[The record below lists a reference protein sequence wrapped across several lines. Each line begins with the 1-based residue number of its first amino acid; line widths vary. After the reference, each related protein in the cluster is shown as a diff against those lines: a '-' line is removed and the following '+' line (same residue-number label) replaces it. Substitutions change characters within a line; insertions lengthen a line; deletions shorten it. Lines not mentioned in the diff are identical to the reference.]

1 VLIYIVLDFDAIED
15 DVQNVLPL
23 DAFTLAPPVDV
34 TADVGYFE
42 AFEGVMDDVGRHV
55 DVGDGEEALVD
66 AVVEDVAQ
74 DFRLS
79 EVEFLASLLHAPDVA
94 KESSAERAVTMMMF
108 KLEGALIQRNPDF
121 QMEDRLLLDKIDY
134 SSSYVTLGN
143 GRRVE
148 LESAYFPTIDNG
160 ADCYE
165 LTEEEQHIIA
175 DLRSYF
181 LESKALQRHVN
192 YLYERGSMYMC
203 YNGNLLFH
211 ACVPL
216 DETGEFR
223 TIAYK
228 GKEYCGRAWFDFC
241 EEKARE
247 VIEKNIEEI
256 LKMKEL
262 TASMLDVARENGEP
276 EKSTEISVP
285 EFLADLKEKLAPV
298 ARGQGVKIETEM
310 NLGKNLR
317 ASATKNTLEQI
328 LTIFADNAMKY
339 SGEKIIYLRAGRRGK
354 NVAFSVKDNGAGV
367 KKEDQKR
374 IFERFYQVDA
384 ARTRTEDK
392 TSHGL
397 GLAIAKNLA
406 ERQGYKI
413 VLRSSEGRGAEFE
426 VVV

>member
-1 VLIYIVLDFDAIED
+1 MKKSEVNRLTLSYLAVIMTLSLIFTGIIYLLSTASL
-15 DVQNVLPL
+15 NRPLLPSEEENSSVSVEAPEFGEHSFENTFRKRL
-23 DAFTLAPPVDV
+23 ERRDNTTRMTIIYSLAGFNLGISVIGIFVSRSLAKLTLAPI
-34 TADVGYFE
+34 
-42 AFEGVMDDVGRHV
+42 
-55 DVGDGEEALVD
+55 
-66 AVVEDVAQ
+66 
-74 DFRLS
+74 
-79 EVEFLASLLHAPDVA
+79 
-94 KESSAERAVTMMMF
+94 ERAMMKQTQFIFDASHELKTPLTAM
-108 KLEGALIQRNPDF
+108 LVRNEVALRKKSLP
-121 QMEDRLLLDKIDY
+121 
-134 SSSYVTLGN
+134 
-143 GRRVE
+143 
-148 LESAYFPTIDNG
+148 
-160 ADCYE
+160 
-165 LTEEEQHIIA
+165 
-175 DLRSYF
+175 
-181 LESKALQRHVN
+181 
-192 YLYERGSMYMC
+192 
-203 YNGNLLFH
+203 
-211 ACVPL
+211 
-216 DETGEFR
+216 
-223 TIAYK
+223 
-228 GKEYCGRAWFDFC
+228 

-276 EKSTEISVP
+276 EKSTEINVP
-285 EFLADLKEKLAPV
+285 EFLAGLQEKLAPV
-298 ARGQGVKIETEM
+298 ARGRGVKIETEM

-317 ASATKNTLEQI
+317 ASVAKNTLEQI

-339 SGEKIIYLRAGRRGK
+339 SREKIIYLRAGRRGK
-354 NVAFSVKDNGAGV
+354 NVAFSVKDKGAGV

>member
-1 VLIYIVLDFDAIED
+1 MRKSEVNRLTLSYLAVIMTLSLIFTGIIYLLSTASL
-15 DVQNVLPL
+15 NRPLLPSEEENSSVSMEAPEFEEHSFENTFRKRL
-23 DAFTLAPPVDV
+23 ERRDNTTRLTIIYSLVGFNLGIFVIGIFVSRSLAKLTLAPI
-34 TADVGYFE
+34 
-42 AFEGVMDDVGRHV
+42 
-55 DVGDGEEALVD
+55 
-66 AVVEDVAQ
+66 
-74 DFRLS
+74 
-79 EVEFLASLLHAPDVA
+79 
-94 KESSAERAVTMMMF
+94 ERAMMKQTQFIFDASHELKTPLTAM
-108 KLEGALIQRNPDF
+108 LVRNEVALRKKSLP
-121 QMEDRLLLDKIDY
+121 
-134 SSSYVTLGN
+134 
-143 GRRVE
+143 
-148 LESAYFPTIDNG
+148 
-160 ADCYE
+160 
-165 LTEEEQHIIA
+165 
-175 DLRSYF
+175 
-181 LESKALQRHVN
+181 
-192 YLYERGSMYMC
+192 
-203 YNGNLLFH
+203 
-211 ACVPL
+211 
-216 DETGEFR
+216 
-223 TIAYK
+223 
-228 GKEYCGRAWFDFC
+228 

-276 EKSTEISVP
+276 EKLTEIDVP
-285 EFLADLKEKLAPV
+285 EFLADLQEKLAPI
-298 ARGQGVKIETEM
+298 ARGRGVKIETEM

-317 ASATKNTLEQI
+317 ASAAKNTLEQI

>member
-1 VLIYIVLDFDAIED
+1 MRKSEVNRLTLSYLAVIMTLSLIFTGIIYLLSTASL
-15 DVQNVLPL
+15 NRPLLPSEEENSSVSVEAPEFEEHSFENTFRKRL
-23 DAFTLAPPVDV
+23 ERRDNTTRMTIIYSLAGFNLGIFVIGIFVSRSLAKLTLAPI
-34 TADVGYFE
+34 
-42 AFEGVMDDVGRHV
+42 
-55 DVGDGEEALVD
+55 
-66 AVVEDVAQ
+66 
-74 DFRLS
+74 
-79 EVEFLASLLHAPDVA
+79 
-94 KESSAERAVTMMMF
+94 ERAMMKQTQFIFDASHELKTPLTAM
-108 KLEGALIQRNPDF
+108 LVRNEVALRKKSLP
-121 QMEDRLLLDKIDY
+121 
-134 SSSYVTLGN
+134 
-143 GRRVE
+143 
-148 LESAYFPTIDNG
+148 
-160 ADCYE
+160 
-165 LTEEEQHIIA
+165 
-175 DLRSYF
+175 
-181 LESKALQRHVN
+181 
-192 YLYERGSMYMC
+192 
-203 YNGNLLFH
+203 
-211 ACVPL
+211 
-216 DETGEFR
+216 
-223 TIAYK
+223 
-228 GKEYCGRAWFDFC
+228 

-276 EKSTEISVP
+276 EKSTEINVP
-285 EFLADLKEKLAPV
+285 ELLADLQEKLAPV
-298 ARGQGVKIETEM
+298 ARGRGVKIETEM

-317 ASATKNTLEQI
+317 ASVAKNTLEQI

-413 VLRSSEGRGAEFE
+413 VLRSSEGHGAEFE

>member
-1 VLIYIVLDFDAIED
+1 MRKSEVNRLTLSYLAVIMTLSLIFTGIIYLLSTASLNRPLLPSEEENSSVSVEAPEFGEHSFENTFRKRLERRDNTTRMTIIYSLVGFNLGIFVIGIFVSRSLAKLTLVPIERAMMKQTQFIFDASHELKTPLTAML
-15 DVQNVLPL
+15 VRNEVALRKKSLP
-23 DAFTLAPPVDV
+23 
-34 TADVGYFE
+34 
-42 AFEGVMDDVGRHV
+42 
-55 DVGDGEEALVD
+55 
-66 AVVEDVAQ
+66 
-74 DFRLS
+74 
-79 EVEFLASLLHAPDVA
+79 
-94 KESSAERAVTMMMF
+94 
-108 KLEGALIQRNPDF
+108 
-121 QMEDRLLLDKIDY
+121 
-134 SSSYVTLGN
+134 
-143 GRRVE
+143 
-148 LESAYFPTIDNG
+148 
-160 ADCYE
+160 
-165 LTEEEQHIIA
+165 
-175 DLRSYF
+175 
-181 LESKALQRHVN
+181 
-192 YLYERGSMYMC
+192 
-203 YNGNLLFH
+203 
-211 ACVPL
+211 
-216 DETGEFR
+216 
-223 TIAYK
+223 
-228 GKEYCGRAWFDFC
+228 

-276 EKSTEISVP
+276 ENSTEISVP
-285 EFLADLKEKLAPV
+285 EFLADLKEKLAPI
-298 ARGQGVKIETEM
+298 ARERGVKVGTEM

-317 ASATKNTLEQI
+317 ASAAKNTLEQI

>member
-1 VLIYIVLDFDAIED
+1 MRKSEVNRLTLSYLAVIMTLSLIFTGIIYLLSTASL
-15 DVQNVLPL
+15 NRPLLPSEEENSSVSVEAPEFGEHSFENTFRKRL
-23 DAFTLAPPVDV
+23 ERRDNTTRMTIIYSLLGFNLGIFVIGIFVSRSLTKLTLAPI
-34 TADVGYFE
+34 
-42 AFEGVMDDVGRHV
+42 
-55 DVGDGEEALVD
+55 
-66 AVVEDVAQ
+66 
-74 DFRLS
+74 
-79 EVEFLASLLHAPDVA
+79 
-94 KESSAERAVTMMMF
+94 ERAMMKQTQFIFDASHELKTPLTAM
-108 KLEGALIQRNPDF
+108 LVRNEVALRKKSLP
-121 QMEDRLLLDKIDY
+121 
-134 SSSYVTLGN
+134 
-143 GRRVE
+143 
-148 LESAYFPTIDNG
+148 
-160 ADCYE
+160 
-165 LTEEEQHIIA
+165 
-175 DLRSYF
+175 
-181 LESKALQRHVN
+181 
-192 YLYERGSMYMC
+192 
-203 YNGNLLFH
+203 
-211 ACVPL
+211 
-216 DETGEFR
+216 
-223 TIAYK
+223 
-228 GKEYCGRAWFDFC
+228 

-276 EKSTEISVP
+276 EKLTEISVP

-317 ASATKNTLEQI
+317 ASVAKNTLEQI

>member
-1 VLIYIVLDFDAIED
+1 MKKSEVNRLTLSYLAVIMTLSLIFTGIIYLLSTASL
-15 DVQNVLPL
+15 NRPLLPSEEENSSVSVEAPEFGEHSFENTFRKRL
-23 DAFTLAPPVDV
+23 ERRDNTTRMTIIYSLVGFNLGIFVIGIFVSRNLAKLTLAPI
-34 TADVGYFE
+34 
-42 AFEGVMDDVGRHV
+42 
-55 DVGDGEEALVD
+55 
-66 AVVEDVAQ
+66 
-74 DFRLS
+74 
-79 EVEFLASLLHAPDVA
+79 
-94 KESSAERAVTMMMF
+94 ERAMMKQTQFIFDASHELKTPLTAM
-108 KLEGALIQRNPDF
+108 LVRNEVALRKKSLP
-121 QMEDRLLLDKIDY
+121 
-134 SSSYVTLGN
+134 
-143 GRRVE
+143 
-148 LESAYFPTIDNG
+148 
-160 ADCYE
+160 
-165 LTEEEQHIIA
+165 
-175 DLRSYF
+175 
-181 LESKALQRHVN
+181 
-192 YLYERGSMYMC
+192 
-203 YNGNLLFH
+203 
-211 ACVPL
+211 
-216 DETGEFR
+216 
-223 TIAYK
+223 
-228 GKEYCGRAWFDFC
+228 

-285 EFLADLKEKLAPV
+285 EFLADLKEKLAPI
-298 ARGQGVKIETEM
+298 ARERGVKIETEM

-317 ASATKNTLEQI
+317 ASAAKNTLEQI

-413 VLRSSEGRGAEFE
+413 VLRSGEGRGAEFE

>member
-1 VLIYIVLDFDAIED
+1 MKKSEVNRLTLSYLAVIMTLSLIFTGIIYLLSTASL
-15 DVQNVLPL
+15 NRPLLPSEEENSSVSVEAPEFGEHSFENTFRKRL
-23 DAFTLAPPVDV
+23 ERRDNTTRMTIIYSLVGFNLGIFVIGIFVSRNLAKLTLAPI
-34 TADVGYFE
+34 
-42 AFEGVMDDVGRHV
+42 
-55 DVGDGEEALVD
+55 
-66 AVVEDVAQ
+66 
-74 DFRLS
+74 
-79 EVEFLASLLHAPDVA
+79 
-94 KESSAERAVTMMMF
+94 ERAMMKQTQFIFDASHELKTPLTAM
-108 KLEGALIQRNPDF
+108 LVRNEVALRKKSLP
-121 QMEDRLLLDKIDY
+121 
-134 SSSYVTLGN
+134 
-143 GRRVE
+143 
-148 LESAYFPTIDNG
+148 
-160 ADCYE
+160 
-165 LTEEEQHIIA
+165 
-175 DLRSYF
+175 
-181 LESKALQRHVN
+181 
-192 YLYERGSMYMC
+192 
-203 YNGNLLFH
+203 
-211 ACVPL
+211 
-216 DETGEFR
+216 
-223 TIAYK
+223 
-228 GKEYCGRAWFDFC
+228 

-285 EFLADLKEKLAPV
+285 EFLADLKEKLAPI
-298 ARGQGVKIETEM
+298 ARERGVKIETEM

-317 ASATKNTLEQI
+317 ASAAKNTLEQI

-413 VLRSSEGRGAEFE
+413 VLRSSEGHGAEFE

>member
-1 VLIYIVLDFDAIED
+1 MKKSEVNRLTLSYLAVIMTLSLIFTGIIYLLSTASL
-15 DVQNVLPL
+15 NRPLLPSEEENSSVSVEAPEFGEHSFENTFRKRL
-23 DAFTLAPPVDV
+23 ERRDNTTRMTIIYSLVGFNLGIFVIGIFVSRSLAKLTLAPI
-34 TADVGYFE
+34 
-42 AFEGVMDDVGRHV
+42 
-55 DVGDGEEALVD
+55 
-66 AVVEDVAQ
+66 
-74 DFRLS
+74 
-79 EVEFLASLLHAPDVA
+79 
-94 KESSAERAVTMMMF
+94 ERAMMKQTQFIFDASHELKTPLTAM
-108 KLEGALIQRNPDF
+108 LVRNEVALRKKSLP
-121 QMEDRLLLDKIDY
+121 
-134 SSSYVTLGN
+134 
-143 GRRVE
+143 
-148 LESAYFPTIDNG
+148 
-160 ADCYE
+160 
-165 LTEEEQHIIA
+165 
-175 DLRSYF
+175 
-181 LESKALQRHVN
+181 
-192 YLYERGSMYMC
+192 
-203 YNGNLLFH
+203 
-211 ACVPL
+211 
-216 DETGEFR
+216 
-223 TIAYK
+223 
-228 GKEYCGRAWFDFC
+228 

-276 EKSTEISVP
+276 EKSTEINVP
-285 EFLADLKEKLAPV
+285 EFLADLQEKLAPV
-298 ARGQGVKIETEM
+298 ARERGVKIETEM

-317 ASATKNTLEQI
+317 ASVAKNTLEQI

-339 SGEKIIYLRAGRRGK
+339 SGEKSIYLRAGRRGK
-354 NVAFSVKDNGAGV
+354 NVTFSVKDNGAGV

>member
-1 VLIYIVLDFDAIED
+1 MRKSEVNRLTLSYLAVIMTLSLIFTGIIYLLSTASL
-15 DVQNVLPL
+15 NRPLLPSEEENSSVSVEAPEFEEHSFENTFRKRL
-23 DAFTLAPPVDV
+23 ERRDNTTRMTIIYSLVGFNLGIFVIGIFVSRNLAKLTLAPI
-34 TADVGYFE
+34 
-42 AFEGVMDDVGRHV
+42 
-55 DVGDGEEALVD
+55 
-66 AVVEDVAQ
+66 
-74 DFRLS
+74 
-79 EVEFLASLLHAPDVA
+79 
-94 KESSAERAVTMMMF
+94 ERAMMKQTQFIFDASHELKTPLTAM
-108 KLEGALIQRNPDF
+108 LVRNEVALRKKSLP
-121 QMEDRLLLDKIDY
+121 
-134 SSSYVTLGN
+134 
-143 GRRVE
+143 
-148 LESAYFPTIDNG
+148 
-160 ADCYE
+160 
-165 LTEEEQHIIA
+165 
-175 DLRSYF
+175 
-181 LESKALQRHVN
+181 
-192 YLYERGSMYMC
+192 
-203 YNGNLLFH
+203 
-211 ACVPL
+211 
-216 DETGEFR
+216 
-223 TIAYK
+223 
-228 GKEYCGRAWFDFC
+228 
-241 EEKARE
+241 EEKVRE

-285 EFLADLKEKLAPV
+285 EFLADLKEKLAPI
-298 ARGQGVKIETEM
+298 ARERGVKVGTEM

-317 ASATKNTLEQI
+317 ASAAKNTLEQI

>member
-1 VLIYIVLDFDAIED
+1 MKKSEVNRLTLSYLAVIMTLSLIFTGIIYLLSTASL
-15 DVQNVLPL
+15 NRPLLPSEEENSSVSVEAPEFEEHSFENTFRKRL
-23 DAFTLAPPVDV
+23 ERRDNTTRMTIIYSLAGFNLGIFVIGIFVSRSLAKLTLAPI
-34 TADVGYFE
+34 
-42 AFEGVMDDVGRHV
+42 
-55 DVGDGEEALVD
+55 
-66 AVVEDVAQ
+66 
-74 DFRLS
+74 
-79 EVEFLASLLHAPDVA
+79 
-94 KESSAERAVTMMMF
+94 ERAMMKQTQFIFDASHELKTPLTAM
-108 KLEGALIQRNPDF
+108 LVRNEVALRKKSLP
-121 QMEDRLLLDKIDY
+121 
-134 SSSYVTLGN
+134 
-143 GRRVE
+143 
-148 LESAYFPTIDNG
+148 
-160 ADCYE
+160 
-165 LTEEEQHIIA
+165 
-175 DLRSYF
+175 
-181 LESKALQRHVN
+181 
-192 YLYERGSMYMC
+192 
-203 YNGNLLFH
+203 
-211 ACVPL
+211 
-216 DETGEFR
+216 
-223 TIAYK
+223 
-228 GKEYCGRAWFDFC
+228 

-285 EFLADLKEKLAPV
+285 EFLAGLKEKLAPV
-298 ARGQGVKIETEM
+298 ARGRGVKIETEM
-310 NLGKNLR
+310 NLGKSLR
-317 ASATKNTLEQI
+317 ASVAKNTLEQI

>member
-1 VLIYIVLDFDAIED
+1 MKKSEVNRLTLSYLAVIMTLSLIFTGIIYLLSTASL
-15 DVQNVLPL
+15 NRPLLPSEEENSSVSVEAPEFEEHSFENTFRKRL
-23 DAFTLAPPVDV
+23 ERRDNTTRMTIIYSLVGFNLGIFVIGIFVSRSLAKLTLAPI
-34 TADVGYFE
+34 
-42 AFEGVMDDVGRHV
+42 
-55 DVGDGEEALVD
+55 
-66 AVVEDVAQ
+66 
-74 DFRLS
+74 
-79 EVEFLASLLHAPDVA
+79 
-94 KESSAERAVTMMMF
+94 ERAMMKQTQFIFDASHELKTPLTAM
-108 KLEGALIQRNPDF
+108 LVRNEVALRKKSLP
-121 QMEDRLLLDKIDY
+121 
-134 SSSYVTLGN
+134 
-143 GRRVE
+143 
-148 LESAYFPTIDNG
+148 
-160 ADCYE
+160 
-165 LTEEEQHIIA
+165 
-175 DLRSYF
+175 
-181 LESKALQRHVN
+181 
-192 YLYERGSMYMC
+192 
-203 YNGNLLFH
+203 
-211 ACVPL
+211 
-216 DETGEFR
+216 
-223 TIAYK
+223 
-228 GKEYCGRAWFDFC
+228 

>member
-1 VLIYIVLDFDAIED
+1 MRKSEVNRLTLSYLAVIMTLSLIFTGIIYLLSTASL
-15 DVQNVLPL
+15 NRPLLPSEEENSSVSVEAPEFEEHSFENTFRKRL
-23 DAFTLAPPVDV
+23 ERRDNTTRMTIIYSLAGFNLGIFVIGIFVSRSLAKLTLAPI
-34 TADVGYFE
+34 
-42 AFEGVMDDVGRHV
+42 
-55 DVGDGEEALVD
+55 
-66 AVVEDVAQ
+66 
-74 DFRLS
+74 
-79 EVEFLASLLHAPDVA
+79 
-94 KESSAERAVTMMMF
+94 ERAMMKQTQFIFDASHELKTPLTAM
-108 KLEGALIQRNPDF
+108 LVRNEVALRKKSLP
-121 QMEDRLLLDKIDY
+121 
-134 SSSYVTLGN
+134 
-143 GRRVE
+143 
-148 LESAYFPTIDNG
+148 
-160 ADCYE
+160 
-165 LTEEEQHIIA
+165 
-175 DLRSYF
+175 
-181 LESKALQRHVN
+181 
-192 YLYERGSMYMC
+192 
-203 YNGNLLFH
+203 
-211 ACVPL
+211 
-216 DETGEFR
+216 
-223 TIAYK
+223 
-228 GKEYCGRAWFDFC
+228 

-276 EKSTEISVP
+276 EKSTEINVP
-285 EFLADLKEKLAPV
+285 ELLADLQEKLAPV
-298 ARGQGVKIETEM
+298 ARGRGVKIETEM

-317 ASATKNTLEQI
+317 ASVAKNTLEQI

>member
-1 VLIYIVLDFDAIED
+1 MKKSEVNRLTLSYLAVIMTLSLIFTGIIYLLSTASL
-15 DVQNVLPL
+15 NRPLLPSEEENSSVSVEAPEFGEHSFENTFRKRL
-23 DAFTLAPPVDV
+23 ERRDNRTRMTIIYSLVGFNLGILVIGIFVSRSLAKLTLAPI
-34 TADVGYFE
+34 
-42 AFEGVMDDVGRHV
+42 
-55 DVGDGEEALVD
+55 
-66 AVVEDVAQ
+66 
-74 DFRLS
+74 
-79 EVEFLASLLHAPDVA
+79 
-94 KESSAERAVTMMMF
+94 ERAMMKQTQFIFDASHELKTPLTAM
-108 KLEGALIQRNPDF
+108 LVRNEVALRKKSLP
-121 QMEDRLLLDKIDY
+121 
-134 SSSYVTLGN
+134 
-143 GRRVE
+143 
-148 LESAYFPTIDNG
+148 
-160 ADCYE
+160 
-165 LTEEEQHIIA
+165 
-175 DLRSYF
+175 
-181 LESKALQRHVN
+181 
-192 YLYERGSMYMC
+192 
-203 YNGNLLFH
+203 
-211 ACVPL
+211 
-216 DETGEFR
+216 
-223 TIAYK
+223 
-228 GKEYCGRAWFDFC
+228 
-241 EEKARE
+241 EEKVRE

-285 EFLADLKEKLAPV
+285 EFLADLQEKLAPV
-298 ARGQGVKIETEM
+298 ARERGVKIETEM

-317 ASATKNTLEQI
+317 ASAAKNTLEQI
-328 LTIFADNAMKY
+328 MTIFADNAMKY

-354 NVAFSVKDNGAGV
+354 NVAFSVKDNGVGV

>member
-1 VLIYIVLDFDAIED
+1 MRKSEVNRLTLSYLAVIMTLSLIFTGIIYLLSTASL
-15 DVQNVLPL
+15 NRPLLPSEEENSSVSVEAPEFEEHSFENTFRKRL
-23 DAFTLAPPVDV
+23 ERRDNTTRVTIIYSLVGFNLGIFLIGIFVSRSLAKLTLAPI
-34 TADVGYFE
+34 
-42 AFEGVMDDVGRHV
+42 
-55 DVGDGEEALVD
+55 
-66 AVVEDVAQ
+66 
-74 DFRLS
+74 
-79 EVEFLASLLHAPDVA
+79 
-94 KESSAERAVTMMMF
+94 ERAMMKQTQFIFDASHELKTPLTAM
-108 KLEGALIQRNPDF
+108 LVRNEVALR
-121 QMEDRLLLDKIDY
+121 KK
-134 SSSYVTLGN
+134 S
-143 GRRVE
+143 
-148 LESAYFPTIDNG
+148 
-160 ADCYE
+160 
-165 LTEEEQHIIA
+165 LT
-175 DLRSYF
+175 
-181 LESKALQRHVN
+181 
-192 YLYERGSMYMC
+192 
-203 YNGNLLFH
+203 
-211 ACVPL
+211 
-216 DETGEFR
+216 
-223 TIAYK
+223 
-228 GKEYCGRAWFDFC
+228 

-276 EKSTEISVP
+276 EKSTEINVP
-285 EFLADLKEKLAPV
+285 EFLADLQEKLAPV
-298 ARGQGVKIETEM
+298 ARERGVKVETEM

-317 ASATKNTLEQI
+317 ASVAKNTLEQI

-413 VLRSSEGRGAEFE
+413 MLRSSEGRGAEFE

>member
-1 VLIYIVLDFDAIED
+1 MKKSEVNRLTLSYLAVIMTLSLIFTGIIYLLSTASLNRPF
-15 DVQNVLPL
+15 LPSEEENSSVSVEAPEFGEHSFENTFRKRL
-23 DAFTLAPPVDV
+23 ERRDNTTRMTIIYSLVGFNLGIFVIGIFVSRSLAKLTLAPI
-34 TADVGYFE
+34 
-42 AFEGVMDDVGRHV
+42 
-55 DVGDGEEALVD
+55 
-66 AVVEDVAQ
+66 
-74 DFRLS
+74 
-79 EVEFLASLLHAPDVA
+79 
-94 KESSAERAVTMMMF
+94 ERAMMKQTQFIFDASHELKTPLTAM
-108 KLEGALIQRNPDF
+108 LVRNEVALRKKSLP
-121 QMEDRLLLDKIDY
+121 
-134 SSSYVTLGN
+134 
-143 GRRVE
+143 
-148 LESAYFPTIDNG
+148 
-160 ADCYE
+160 
-165 LTEEEQHIIA
+165 
-175 DLRSYF
+175 
-181 LESKALQRHVN
+181 
-192 YLYERGSMYMC
+192 
-203 YNGNLLFH
+203 
-211 ACVPL
+211 
-216 DETGEFR
+216 
-223 TIAYK
+223 
-228 GKEYCGRAWFDFC
+228 

-285 EFLADLKEKLAPV
+285 EFLADLKEKLAPI
-298 ARGQGVKIETEM
+298 ARERGVKVGTEM

-317 ASATKNTLEQI
+317 ASAAKNTLEQI

>member
-1 VLIYIVLDFDAIED
+1 MKKSEVNRLTLSYLAVIMTLSLIFTGIIYLLSTASL
-15 DVQNVLPL
+15 NRPLLPSEEENSSVSVEAPEFGEHSFENTFRKRL
-23 DAFTLAPPVDV
+23 ERRDNTTRMTIIYSLLGFNLGIFVIGIFVSRSLAKLTLAPI
-34 TADVGYFE
+34 
-42 AFEGVMDDVGRHV
+42 
-55 DVGDGEEALVD
+55 
-66 AVVEDVAQ
+66 
-74 DFRLS
+74 
-79 EVEFLASLLHAPDVA
+79 
-94 KESSAERAVTMMMF
+94 ERAMMKQTQFIFDASHELKTPLTAM
-108 KLEGALIQRNPDF
+108 LVRNEVALRKKSLP
-121 QMEDRLLLDKIDY
+121 
-134 SSSYVTLGN
+134 
-143 GRRVE
+143 
-148 LESAYFPTIDNG
+148 
-160 ADCYE
+160 
-165 LTEEEQHIIA
+165 
-175 DLRSYF
+175 
-181 LESKALQRHVN
+181 
-192 YLYERGSMYMC
+192 
-203 YNGNLLFH
+203 
-211 ACVPL
+211 
-216 DETGEFR
+216 
-223 TIAYK
+223 
-228 GKEYCGRAWFDFC
+228 

-256 LKMKEL
+256 LKIKEL

-276 EKSTEISVP
+276 EKLTEISVP

-317 ASATKNTLEQI
+317 ASVAKNTLEQI

>member
-1 VLIYIVLDFDAIED
+1 MKKSEVNRLTLSYLAVIMTLSLIFTGIIYLLSTASL
-15 DVQNVLPL
+15 NRPLLPSEEENSSVSVEAPEFGEHSFENTFRKRL
-23 DAFTLAPPVDV
+23 ERRDNTTRMTIIYSLVGFNLGIFVIGIFVSRNLAKLTLAPI
-34 TADVGYFE
+34 
-42 AFEGVMDDVGRHV
+42 
-55 DVGDGEEALVD
+55 
-66 AVVEDVAQ
+66 
-74 DFRLS
+74 
-79 EVEFLASLLHAPDVA
+79 
-94 KESSAERAVTMMMF
+94 ERAMMKQTQFIFDASHELKTPLTAM
-108 KLEGALIQRNPDF
+108 LVRNEVALRKKSLP
-121 QMEDRLLLDKIDY
+121 
-134 SSSYVTLGN
+134 
-143 GRRVE
+143 
-148 LESAYFPTIDNG
+148 
-160 ADCYE
+160 
-165 LTEEEQHIIA
+165 
-175 DLRSYF
+175 
-181 LESKALQRHVN
+181 
-192 YLYERGSMYMC
+192 
-203 YNGNLLFH
+203 
-211 ACVPL
+211 
-216 DETGEFR
+216 
-223 TIAYK
+223 
-228 GKEYCGRAWFDFC
+228 

-276 EKSTEISVP
+276 EKLTEISVP
-285 EFLADLKEKLAPV
+285 EFLADLQEKLAPV

-317 ASATKNTLEQI
+317 ASVAKNTLEQI

>member
-1 VLIYIVLDFDAIED
+1 MIMTLSLIFTGIIYLLSTASL
-15 DVQNVLPL
+15 NRPLLPSEEESSSVSVEAPEFGEHSFENTFRKRL
-23 DAFTLAPPVDV
+23 ERRDNTTRMTIIYSLLGFNLGIFMIGIFVSRSLAKLTLAPI
-34 TADVGYFE
+34 
-42 AFEGVMDDVGRHV
+42 
-55 DVGDGEEALVD
+55 
-66 AVVEDVAQ
+66 
-74 DFRLS
+74 
-79 EVEFLASLLHAPDVA
+79 
-94 KESSAERAVTMMMF
+94 ERAMMKQTQFIFDASHELKTPLTAM
-108 KLEGALIQRNPDF
+108 LVRNEVALRKKSLP
-121 QMEDRLLLDKIDY
+121 
-134 SSSYVTLGN
+134 
-143 GRRVE
+143 
-148 LESAYFPTIDNG
+148 
-160 ADCYE
+160 
-165 LTEEEQHIIA
+165 
-175 DLRSYF
+175 
-181 LESKALQRHVN
+181 
-192 YLYERGSMYMC
+192 
-203 YNGNLLFH
+203 
-211 ACVPL
+211 
-216 DETGEFR
+216 
-223 TIAYK
+223 
-228 GKEYCGRAWFDFC
+228 
-241 EEKARE
+241 EEKTRE

-276 EKSTEISVP
+276 EKSTEIDVP

-317 ASATKNTLEQI
+317 ASVAKNTLEQI

>member
-1 VLIYIVLDFDAIED
+1 MRKSEVNRLTLSYLAVIMTLSLIFTGIIYLLSTASL
-15 DVQNVLPL
+15 NRPLLPSEEENSSVSVEAPEFEEHSFENTFRKRL
-23 DAFTLAPPVDV
+23 ERRDNTTRMTIIYSLAGFNLGIFVIGIFVGRSLAKLTLAPI
-34 TADVGYFE
+34 
-42 AFEGVMDDVGRHV
+42 
-55 DVGDGEEALVD
+55 
-66 AVVEDVAQ
+66 
-74 DFRLS
+74 
-79 EVEFLASLLHAPDVA
+79 
-94 KESSAERAVTMMMF
+94 ERAMMKQTQFIFDASHELKTPLTAM
-108 KLEGALIQRNPDF
+108 LVRNEVALRKKSLP
-121 QMEDRLLLDKIDY
+121 
-134 SSSYVTLGN
+134 
-143 GRRVE
+143 
-148 LESAYFPTIDNG
+148 
-160 ADCYE
+160 
-165 LTEEEQHIIA
+165 
-175 DLRSYF
+175 
-181 LESKALQRHVN
+181 
-192 YLYERGSMYMC
+192 
-203 YNGNLLFH
+203 
-211 ACVPL
+211 
-216 DETGEFR
+216 
-223 TIAYK
+223 
-228 GKEYCGRAWFDFC
+228 

-285 EFLADLKEKLAPV
+285 EFLADLKEKLAPI
-298 ARGQGVKIETEM
+298 ARERGVKVGTEM
-310 NLGKNLR
+310 KLGKNLR
-317 ASATKNTLEQI
+317 ASAAKNTLEQI

>member
-1 VLIYIVLDFDAIED
+1 MKKSEVNRLTLSYLAVIMTLSLIFTGIIYLLSTASL
-15 DVQNVLPL
+15 NRPLLPSEEENSSVSVEAPEFEEHSFENTFRKRL
-23 DAFTLAPPVDV
+23 ERRDNTTRMTIIYSLVGFNLGIFVIGIFVSRSLAKLTLAPI
-34 TADVGYFE
+34 
-42 AFEGVMDDVGRHV
+42 
-55 DVGDGEEALVD
+55 
-66 AVVEDVAQ
+66 
-74 DFRLS
+74 
-79 EVEFLASLLHAPDVA
+79 
-94 KESSAERAVTMMMF
+94 ERAMMKQTQFIFDASHELKTPLTAM
-108 KLEGALIQRNPDF
+108 LVRNEVALRKKSLP
-121 QMEDRLLLDKIDY
+121 
-134 SSSYVTLGN
+134 
-143 GRRVE
+143 
-148 LESAYFPTIDNG
+148 
-160 ADCYE
+160 
-165 LTEEEQHIIA
+165 
-175 DLRSYF
+175 
-181 LESKALQRHVN
+181 
-192 YLYERGSMYMC
+192 
-203 YNGNLLFH
+203 
-211 ACVPL
+211 
-216 DETGEFR
+216 
-223 TIAYK
+223 
-228 GKEYCGRAWFDFC
+228 

-285 EFLADLKEKLAPV
+285 EFFADLQEKLAPV
-298 ARGQGVKIETEM
+298 ARTRGVKIETEM

-317 ASATKNTLEQI
+317 ASAAKNTLEQI

-367 KKEDQKR
+367 KKENQKR

-413 VLRSSEGRGAEFE
+413 VLRSSEDRGAEFE

>member
-1 VLIYIVLDFDAIED
+1 MKKSEVNRLTLSYLAVIMTLSLIFTGIIYLLSTASL
-15 DVQNVLPL
+15 NRPLLPSEEENSSVSMEAPEFEEHSFENTFRKRL
-23 DAFTLAPPVDV
+23 ERRDNTTRMTIIYSLVGFNLGIFVIGIFVSRNLAKLTLAPI
-34 TADVGYFE
+34 
-42 AFEGVMDDVGRHV
+42 
-55 DVGDGEEALVD
+55 
-66 AVVEDVAQ
+66 
-74 DFRLS
+74 
-79 EVEFLASLLHAPDVA
+79 
-94 KESSAERAVTMMMF
+94 ERAMMKQTQFIFDASHELKTPLTAM
-108 KLEGALIQRNPDF
+108 LVRNEVALRKKSLP
-121 QMEDRLLLDKIDY
+121 
-134 SSSYVTLGN
+134 
-143 GRRVE
+143 
-148 LESAYFPTIDNG
+148 
-160 ADCYE
+160 
-165 LTEEEQHIIA
+165 
-175 DLRSYF
+175 
-181 LESKALQRHVN
+181 
-192 YLYERGSMYMC
+192 
-203 YNGNLLFH
+203 
-211 ACVPL
+211 
-216 DETGEFR
+216 
-223 TIAYK
+223 
-228 GKEYCGRAWFDFC
+228 

-276 EKSTEISVP
+276 EKLTEINVP
-285 EFLADLKEKLAPV
+285 EFLADLQEKLAPV
-298 ARGQGVKIETEM
+298 ARGRGVKIETEM
-310 NLGKNLR
+310 NVGKNLR
-317 ASATKNTLEQI
+317 ASAAKNTLEQI

>member
-1 VLIYIVLDFDAIED
+1 MKKSEVNRLTLSYLAVIMTLSLIFTGIIYLLSTASL
-15 DVQNVLPL
+15 NRPLLPSEEENSSVSVEAPEFGEHSFENTFRKRL
-23 DAFTLAPPVDV
+23 ERRDNTTRMTIIYSLVGFNLGIFVIGIFVSRSLAKLTLAPI
-34 TADVGYFE
+34 
-42 AFEGVMDDVGRHV
+42 
-55 DVGDGEEALVD
+55 
-66 AVVEDVAQ
+66 
-74 DFRLS
+74 
-79 EVEFLASLLHAPDVA
+79 
-94 KESSAERAVTMMMF
+94 ERAMMKQTQFIFDASHELKTPLTAM
-108 KLEGALIQRNPDF
+108 LVRNEVALRKKSLP
-121 QMEDRLLLDKIDY
+121 
-134 SSSYVTLGN
+134 
-143 GRRVE
+143 
-148 LESAYFPTIDNG
+148 
-160 ADCYE
+160 
-165 LTEEEQHIIA
+165 
-175 DLRSYF
+175 
-181 LESKALQRHVN
+181 
-192 YLYERGSMYMC
+192 
-203 YNGNLLFH
+203 
-211 ACVPL
+211 
-216 DETGEFR
+216 
-223 TIAYK
+223 
-228 GKEYCGRAWFDFC
+228 

-262 TASMLDVARENGEP
+262 TTSMLDVARENGEP

-285 EFLADLKEKLAPV
+285 EFLADLKEKLTPV
-298 ARGQGVKIETEM
+298 ARERGVKVETEM

-317 ASATKNTLEQI
+317 ASAAKNTLEQI

>member
-1 VLIYIVLDFDAIED
+1 MRKSEVNRLTLSYLAVIMTLSLIFTGIIYLLSTASL
-15 DVQNVLPL
+15 NRPLLPSEEENSSVSVEAPEFEEHSFENTFRKRL
-23 DAFTLAPPVDV
+23 ERRDNTTRLTIIYSLVGFNLGIFVIGIFVSRSLAKLTLAPI
-34 TADVGYFE
+34 
-42 AFEGVMDDVGRHV
+42 
-55 DVGDGEEALVD
+55 
-66 AVVEDVAQ
+66 
-74 DFRLS
+74 
-79 EVEFLASLLHAPDVA
+79 
-94 KESSAERAVTMMMF
+94 ERAMMKQTQFIFDASHELKTPLTAM
-108 KLEGALIQRNPDF
+108 LVRNEVALRKKSLP
-121 QMEDRLLLDKIDY
+121 
-134 SSSYVTLGN
+134 
-143 GRRVE
+143 
-148 LESAYFPTIDNG
+148 
-160 ADCYE
+160 
-165 LTEEEQHIIA
+165 
-175 DLRSYF
+175 
-181 LESKALQRHVN
+181 
-192 YLYERGSMYMC
+192 
-203 YNGNLLFH
+203 
-211 ACVPL
+211 
-216 DETGEFR
+216 
-223 TIAYK
+223 
-228 GKEYCGRAWFDFC
+228 

-276 EKSTEISVP
+276 EKLTEISVP

-317 ASATKNTLEQI
+317 ASVAKNTLEQI

>member
-1 VLIYIVLDFDAIED
+1 MKKSEVNRLTLSYLAVIMTLSLIFTGIIYLLSTASL
-15 DVQNVLPL
+15 NRPLLPSEEENSSVSVETPEFEEHSFENTFRKRL
-23 DAFTLAPPVDV
+23 ERRDNTTRMTIIYSLVGFNLGIFVIGIFVSRSLAKLTLAPI
-34 TADVGYFE
+34 
-42 AFEGVMDDVGRHV
+42 
-55 DVGDGEEALVD
+55 
-66 AVVEDVAQ
+66 
-74 DFRLS
+74 
-79 EVEFLASLLHAPDVA
+79 
-94 KESSAERAVTMMMF
+94 ERAMMKQTQFIFDASHELKTPLTAM
-108 KLEGALIQRNPDF
+108 LVRNEVALRKKSLP
-121 QMEDRLLLDKIDY
+121 
-134 SSSYVTLGN
+134 
-143 GRRVE
+143 
-148 LESAYFPTIDNG
+148 
-160 ADCYE
+160 
-165 LTEEEQHIIA
+165 
-175 DLRSYF
+175 
-181 LESKALQRHVN
+181 
-192 YLYERGSMYMC
+192 
-203 YNGNLLFH
+203 
-211 ACVPL
+211 
-216 DETGEFR
+216 
-223 TIAYK
+223 
-228 GKEYCGRAWFDFC
+228 

-276 EKSTEISVP
+276 EKSTAISVP
-285 EFLADLKEKLAPV
+285 EFLADLKEKLTPI
-298 ARGQGVKIETEM
+298 ARGRGVKIETEM
-310 NLGKNLR
+310 NFGKNLR
-317 ASATKNTLEQI
+317 ASAAKNTLEQI

>member
-1 VLIYIVLDFDAIED
+1 MKKSEVNRLTLSYLAVIMTLSLIFTGIIYLLSTASL
-15 DVQNVLPL
+15 NRPLLPSEEENSSVSVEAPEFGEHSFENTFRKRL
-23 DAFTLAPPVDV
+23 ERRDNTTRMTIIYSLVGFNLGIFVIGIFVSRNLAKLTLAPI
-34 TADVGYFE
+34 
-42 AFEGVMDDVGRHV
+42 
-55 DVGDGEEALVD
+55 
-66 AVVEDVAQ
+66 
-74 DFRLS
+74 
-79 EVEFLASLLHAPDVA
+79 
-94 KESSAERAVTMMMF
+94 ERAMMKQTQFIFDASHELKTPLTAM
-108 KLEGALIQRNPDF
+108 LVRNEVALRKKSLP
-121 QMEDRLLLDKIDY
+121 
-134 SSSYVTLGN
+134 
-143 GRRVE
+143 
-148 LESAYFPTIDNG
+148 
-160 ADCYE
+160 
-165 LTEEEQHIIA
+165 
-175 DLRSYF
+175 
-181 LESKALQRHVN
+181 
-192 YLYERGSMYMC
+192 
-203 YNGNLLFH
+203 
-211 ACVPL
+211 
-216 DETGEFR
+216 
-223 TIAYK
+223 
-228 GKEYCGRAWFDFC
+228 

-276 EKSTEISVP
+276 EKSTEINVP
-285 EFLADLKEKLAPV
+285 ELLADLQEKLAPV
-298 ARGQGVKIETEM
+298 ARGRGVKIETEM

-317 ASATKNTLEQI
+317 ASVAKNTLEQI

-339 SGEKIIYLRAGRRGK
+339 SGEKIIYVRAGRRGK

-367 KKEDQKR
+367 KKENQKR

>member
-1 VLIYIVLDFDAIED
+1 MRKSEVNRLTLSYLAVIMTLSLIFTGIIYLLSTASL
-15 DVQNVLPL
+15 NRPLLPSEEENSSVSVEAPEFEEHSFENTFRKRL
-23 DAFTLAPPVDV
+23 ERRDNTTRMTIIYSLAGFNLGIFVIGIFVSRSLAKLTLAPI
-34 TADVGYFE
+34 
-42 AFEGVMDDVGRHV
+42 
-55 DVGDGEEALVD
+55 
-66 AVVEDVAQ
+66 
-74 DFRLS
+74 
-79 EVEFLASLLHAPDVA
+79 
-94 KESSAERAVTMMMF
+94 ERAMMKQTQFIFDASHELKTPLTAM
-108 KLEGALIQRNPDF
+108 LVRNEVALRKKSLP
-121 QMEDRLLLDKIDY
+121 
-134 SSSYVTLGN
+134 
-143 GRRVE
+143 
-148 LESAYFPTIDNG
+148 
-160 ADCYE
+160 
-165 LTEEEQHIIA
+165 
-175 DLRSYF
+175 
-181 LESKALQRHVN
+181 
-192 YLYERGSMYMC
+192 
-203 YNGNLLFH
+203 
-211 ACVPL
+211 
-216 DETGEFR
+216 
-223 TIAYK
+223 
-228 GKEYCGRAWFDFC
+228 

-276 EKSTEISVP
+276 EKSTEINVP
-285 EFLADLKEKLAPV
+285 EFFADLQEKLAPV
-298 ARGQGVKIETEM
+298 ARTRGVKIETEM

-317 ASATKNTLEQI
+317 ASAAKNTLEQI

-397 GLAIAKNLA
+397 GLAIAKNSA

>member
-1 VLIYIVLDFDAIED
+1 MRKSEVNRLTLSYLAVIMTLSLIFTGIIYLLSTASL
-15 DVQNVLPL
+15 NRPLLPSEEENSSVSMEAPEFEEHSFENTFRKRL
-23 DAFTLAPPVDV
+23 ERRDNTTRTTIIYSLMGFNLGIFVIGIFVSRSLAKLTLAPI
-34 TADVGYFE
+34 
-42 AFEGVMDDVGRHV
+42 
-55 DVGDGEEALVD
+55 
-66 AVVEDVAQ
+66 
-74 DFRLS
+74 
-79 EVEFLASLLHAPDVA
+79 
-94 KESSAERAVTMMMF
+94 ERAMMKQTQFIFDASHELKTPLTAM
-108 KLEGALIQRNPDF
+108 LVRNEVALRKKSLP
-121 QMEDRLLLDKIDY
+121 
-134 SSSYVTLGN
+134 
-143 GRRVE
+143 
-148 LESAYFPTIDNG
+148 
-160 ADCYE
+160 
-165 LTEEEQHIIA
+165 
-175 DLRSYF
+175 
-181 LESKALQRHVN
+181 
-192 YLYERGSMYMC
+192 
-203 YNGNLLFH
+203 
-211 ACVPL
+211 
-216 DETGEFR
+216 
-223 TIAYK
+223 
-228 GKEYCGRAWFDFC
+228 

-298 ARGQGVKIETEM
+298 AKERGVKIEAEM

-317 ASATKNTLEQI
+317 ASVAKNTLEQI

>member
-1 VLIYIVLDFDAIED
+1 MRKSEVNRLTLSYLAVIMTLSLIFTGIIYLLSTASL
-15 DVQNVLPL
+15 NRPLLPSEEENSSVSVEAPEFGEHSFENTFRKRL
-23 DAFTLAPPVDV
+23 ERRDNTTRMTIIYSLVGFNLGIFVIGIFVSRSLAKLTLAPI
-34 TADVGYFE
+34 
-42 AFEGVMDDVGRHV
+42 
-55 DVGDGEEALVD
+55 
-66 AVVEDVAQ
+66 
-74 DFRLS
+74 
-79 EVEFLASLLHAPDVA
+79 
-94 KESSAERAVTMMMF
+94 ERAMMKQTQFIFDASHELKTPLTAM
-108 KLEGALIQRNPDF
+108 LVRNEVALRKKSLP
-121 QMEDRLLLDKIDY
+121 
-134 SSSYVTLGN
+134 
-143 GRRVE
+143 
-148 LESAYFPTIDNG
+148 
-160 ADCYE
+160 
-165 LTEEEQHIIA
+165 
-175 DLRSYF
+175 
-181 LESKALQRHVN
+181 
-192 YLYERGSMYMC
+192 
-203 YNGNLLFH
+203 
-211 ACVPL
+211 
-216 DETGEFR
+216 
-223 TIAYK
+223 
-228 GKEYCGRAWFDFC
+228 

-276 EKSTEISVP
+276 EKLTEISVP

-317 ASATKNTLEQI
+317 ASVAKNTLEQI